1 MTLSRWSLPRSLAM
15 PLPLLAALA
24 WSLLPLLWQLL
35 TSLRTPEALVL
46 QGPAAWLQG
55 WTLENYRL
63 VLLGDPPFLRYLVNS
78 SLVGATTTA
87 LTLLLA
93 IPAAY
98 GLQRQQAGLRRAV
111 TLLLLAVAMFPYVL
125 LFLALLELARAL
137 GWGNQLLAL
146 AVPYAGLSL
155 PLAVLLLQAAFADL
169 PPELEDAARLEGL
182 NLWQRLRWVLLPLLT
197 PAIASTAILVF
208 LFSWN
213 EYPIALTWISRTDL
227 LPLPVAMARIAGSSV
242 YAVPYGAFAA
252 ATVLG
257 ALPLLLL
264 VLVFQ
269 RQIVSGLTQGAVQG

>member
-227 LPLPVAMARIAGSSV
+227 LTLPVAMARIAGSSV